1 MKRLS
6 WFLKIKD
13 IFNKII
19 ELMNVSLKFKIIAD
33 KIKEGADKTEKLKSC
48 IHSGNAGDII
58 YSLSAVKTLGAE
70 HFIMNINNSPGF
82 GARFLDE
89 KTALSLIPLLLSQPY
104 IKRVSIVFMN
114 NPFPPYFKTENGIFI
129 VTPIP
134 LEYMDGYLT
143 EVDFI
148 LDKFRFTDTNNN
160 HLTLSYAQAFGL
172 SMNPAEKWLFIE
184 DTGIDRKISNNKQNE
199 TAELVLAFTPRY
211 RSKNKDFWAAVL
223 EDFKDK
229 CNITAVGAKN
239 DFGCISGITDNFITC
254 ADFLE
259 LAEIINGA
267 DLFIG
272 NPSMP
277 YAVAEGLK
285 VQRIVEVP
293 DFPRNAYPL
302 GEKGYIAPESVEDAK
317 KIIYNILR

>member
-1 MKRLS
+1 M
-6 WFLKIKD
+6 D
-13 IFNKII
+13 I
-19 ELMNVSLKFKIIAD
+19 SLRFKIIAD
-33 KIKEGADKTEKLKSC
+33 KLKEGTDKAEKLKSC

-58 YSLSAVKTLGAE
+58 YSLPAVKALGAE
-70 HFIMNINNSPGF
+70 HFIMNTSNSPGF

-89 KTALSLIPLLLSQPY
+89 KTALSLMPLLLSQPY
-104 IKRVSIVFMN
+104 IKRVSVVFMH

-148 LDKFRFTDTNNN
+148 LDKFRLTDTNNN
-160 HLTLSYAQAFGL
+160 HLALSYAQVFGL
-172 SMNPAEKWLFIE
+172 SLNPAEKWMFIE
-184 DTGIDRKISNNKQNE
+184 NDIENANTGKKLPNI
-199 TAELVLAFTPRY
+199 VLAFTPRY
-211 RSKNKDFWAAVL
+211 RSKNKDFWAAAL
-223 EDFKDK
+223 EGFKNK
-229 CNITAVGAKN
+229 CNIAAVGTKN
-239 DFGCISGITDNFITC
+239 DFDCVSGIADNFITC

-259 LAEIINGA
+259 LADIINGA
-267 DLFIG
+267 GLFIG

-285 VQRIVEVP
+285 VPRIIEIP

-302 GEKGYIAPESVEDAK
+302 GMEGYIAPERVGDVK
-317 KIIYNILR
+317 KIIEKILSI

>member
-1 MKRLS
+1 M
-6 WFLKIKD
+6 D
-13 IFNKII
+13 I
-19 ELMNVSLKFKIIAD
+19 SLRFKIVAD
-33 KIKEGADKTEKLKSC
+33 KLKEGTDKAEKLKSC

-58 YSLSAVKTLGAE
+58 YSLPAVKTLGAE
-70 HFIMNINNSPGF
+70 HFIMNASNAPGF

-89 KTALSLIPLLLSQPY
+89 KTALSLMPLLLSQSY
-104 IKRVSIVFMN
+104 IKRVTVVFMH
-114 NPFPPYFKTENGIFI
+114 NPFPPYFKTENGILM
-129 VTPIP
+129 VTPLP

-148 LDKFRFTDTNNN
+148 LDKFRLTDTDNN
-160 HLTLSYAQAFGL
+160 HLILSYAQAFGL
-172 SMNPAEKWLFIE
+172 SLNPAEKWLFIE
-184 DTGIDRKISNNKQNE
+184 DTNIDGKISKDE
-199 TAELVLAFTPRY
+199 KHKTAHTTIVLALTPRY
-211 RSKNKDFWAAVL
+211 RSKNKDFWAAAL

-229 CNITAVGAKN
+229 CNITAVGVKN
-239 DFGCISGITDNFITC
+239 DFECISGITDNFITC

-259 LAEIINGA
+259 LAGIINGA

-285 VQRIVEVP
+285 VPRIVEIP

-302 GEKGYIAPESVEDAK
+302 GEKGYIAPESSEDAK
-317 KIIYNILR
+317 KIIYSVLNT